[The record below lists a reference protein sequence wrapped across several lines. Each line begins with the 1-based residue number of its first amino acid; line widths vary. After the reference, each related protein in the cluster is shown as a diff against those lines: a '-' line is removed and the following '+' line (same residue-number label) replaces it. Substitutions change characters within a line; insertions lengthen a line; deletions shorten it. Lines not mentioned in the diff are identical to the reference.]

1 MKKTFDVTHE
11 GRHILVENRWFQGE
25 KLYVDGELQDENLGL
40 SFRGDLNGKLKSTDG
55 FKNIKVAVGGFYK
68 IHCKVFVENEMIYS
82 SEK

>member
-40 SFRGDLNGKLKSTDG
+40 SFRGDLNGKLKSADG
-55 FKNIKVAVGGFYK
+55 FKTIKVAVGGFYK